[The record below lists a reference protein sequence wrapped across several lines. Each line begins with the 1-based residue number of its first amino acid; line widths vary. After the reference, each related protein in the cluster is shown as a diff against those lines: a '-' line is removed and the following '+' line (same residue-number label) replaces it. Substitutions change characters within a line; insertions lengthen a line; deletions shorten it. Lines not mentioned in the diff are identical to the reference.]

1 MLLCVNYSAITEVI
15 TSCHTLSLLDALP
28 ISTSALGNVFVYHR
42 AVDQIIDYAIH
53 AERDGFDA
61 FVVGSFSEP
70 MLREMRSAVD
80 IPVIGILESSMLVSC
95 SLGQSI
101 APIANEPEISSIVQ
115 TSVQKHGLASR
126 VDRKSVV

>member
-28 ISTSALGNVFVYHR
+28 ISTSALGNAFVYHR

-70 MLREMRSAVD
+70 MLRVMRSAVD
-80 IPVIGILESSMLVSC
+80 IPVIGILRSDEHTSGLQ
-95 SLGQSI
+95 SLLRNSY
-101 APIANEPEISSIVQ
+101 AVLCLK
-115 TSVQKHGLASR
+115 QKKHAFNINILR
-126 VDRKSVV
+126 H